1 VAVAIVAALLVPAAA
16 GSGQNKTLTPT
27 RLVSDGVGLPG
38 QDSSPTSPTDSASPT
53 SPASPTDSAS
63 PASPTSPASPADPR
77 EPCPEAATPEQ
88 VAPRNRPISFTVP
101 DKVTPVEVPSG
112 YPVFG
117 IDVSNHQGWID
128 WSWVASSG
136 AKFAYAKA
144 TEGTGYLDPHFNYN
158 YHAAKRNGLYAGAY
172 HFARP
177 DVSGGRAQA
186 NYFLDRAQ
194 FANDGRT
201 LPPML
206 DIEWPWTGS
215 RAPFPCYGLSRW
227 QLGKWI
233 SDSHTRVRE
242 RTGRPTMI
250 YTNINWWNPCV
261 GYNTSFGRH
270 PLFIAR
276 YAGGPGSL
284 LAGWRDWTIWQYSS
298 AGWLPGDQDV
308 FNGNLAALKRLA
320 RG

>member
-1 VAVAIVAALLVPAAA
+1 MSDSMRRTVSASLLGPVAALAMTAALLLPAAVSDRA
-16 GSGQNKTLTPT
+16 RS
-27 RLVSDGVGLPG
+27 RLVSDGVVLPG
-38 QDSSPTSPTDSASPT
+38 ED
-53 SPASPTDSAS
+53 AS
-63 PASPTSPASPADPR
+63 PAAPH
-77 EPCPEAATPEQ
+77 EPCPDAATPEPDPTLEPEPAPTLEP
-88 VAPRNRPISFTVP
+88 APRNRPISLTVP
-101 DKVTPVEVPSG
+101 DKAAAPAG

-117 IDVSNHQGWID
+117 IDVSSHQGWID

-144 TEGTGYLDPHFNYN
+144 TEGTGFLDPYFNYN

-215 RAPFPCYGLSRW
+215 SAPFPCYARSRW
-227 QLGKWI
+227 QLGNWI
-233 SDSHTRVRE
+233 ADFVARVRE

-250 YTNINWWNPCV
+250 YSNINWWNPCV
-261 GYNTSFGRH
+261 GDNPSFGDH

-276 YAGGPGSL
+276 YAGNPGSL
-284 LAGWRDWTIWQYSS
+284 MAGWRDWTLWQYSS
-298 AGWLPGDQDV
+298 SGRLPGDQDV
-308 FNGNLAALKRLA
+308 FNGNRAALQRLA
-320 RG
+320 QGR